1 MFEKTIVFIRLFEN
15 FSLANIIFTN
25 VEFINVEFINIVF
38 TNVAL
43 DSFFV
48 NSMIKTREMYN
59 IQTQMRRNKSRFMT
73 SMQELIHQLDDDD
86 WTYVFQKNSRNQI
99 THFFFSKRSSQ
110 SILKTNY
117 KVLII
122 NCIYKTNKYKMSLKI
137 IRVETSLHKTFYV
150 NFCFMTKEKLID
162 YVWILQ

>member
-86 WTYVFQKNSRNQI
+86 
-99 THFFFSKRSSQ
+99 
-110 SILKTNY
+110 
-117 KVLII
+117 
-122 NCIYKTNKYKMSLKI
+122 
-137 IRVETSLHKTFYV
+137 
-150 NFCFMTKEKLID
+150 
-162 YVWILQ
+162 